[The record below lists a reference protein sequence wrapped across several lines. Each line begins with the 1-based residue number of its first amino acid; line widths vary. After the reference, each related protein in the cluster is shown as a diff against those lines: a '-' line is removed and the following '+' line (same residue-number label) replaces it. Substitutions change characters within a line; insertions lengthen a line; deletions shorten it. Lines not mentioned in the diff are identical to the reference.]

1 MKNRTNNQRG
11 STLIDVILTSAIL
24 GIALFGGML
33 AMQTATA
40 HSVDN
45 DLSSIAT
52 QLANEKIEE
61 IMMDAESQGYD
72 YVSEANYASETITDH
87 YNMTRTV
94 AIVEVD
100 EDDLSTASEDS
111 GLKKV
116 EVTVSWGAGSYET
129 VTLSTIVAE

>member
-1 MKNRTNNQRG
+1 V
-11 STLIDVILTSAIL
+11 DVILTTAIL

-40 HSVDN
+40 HAVDN

-61 IMMDAESQGYD
+61 IMMDAQTQGYD
-72 YVSEANYASETITDH
+72 YVSNDNYSSETIADH

-100 EDDLSTASEDS
+100 EDDLSTASEGS
-111 GLKKV
+111 GLKTV
-116 EVTVSWGAGSYET
+116 EVTVSWGVGSYET
-129 VTLSTIVAE
+129 VTLTTMVAE

>member
-1 MKNRTNNQRG
+1 MKNRANNQRG
-11 STLIDVILTSAIL
+11 STLVDVILTTAIL

-40 HSVDN
+40 HAVDN

-61 IMMDAESQGYD
+61 IMMDAQTQGYD
-72 YVSEANYASETITDH
+72 YVSNDNYSSETIADH

-100 EDDLSTASEDS
+100 EDDLSTASEGS
-111 GLKKV
+111 GLKTV
-116 EVTVSWGAGSYET
+116 EVTVSWGVGSYET
-129 VTLSTIVAE
+129 VTLTTMVAE